1 MRSGFCSQAG
11 HHASLYPT
19 KGDETARNT
28 RDVVEMFH
36 EGGVPYEKIV
46 IGAAFYARRW
56 DGVPDVNHGM
66 LQEAQ
71 TKGQGGP
78 GYSELVQGFINKNS
92 FTRYW
97 DEDARAPYLFNGST
111 FISYEDPDSLRA
123 KCEYL
128 TAKGLLGIMY
138 WEHGCDS
145 THTLL
150 KSIADALER

>member
-1 MRSGFCSQAG
+1 M
-11 HHASLYPT
+11 
-19 KGDETARNT
+19 
-28 RDVVEMFH
+28 
-36 EGGVPYEKIV
+36 
-46 IGAAFYARRW
+46 
-56 DGVPDVNHGM
+56 
-66 LQEAQ
+66 
-71 TKGQGGP
+71 
-78 GYSELVQGFINKNS
+78 QGFINKNG
-92 FTRYW
+92 FTRCW

-128 TAKGLLGIMY
+128 KAKGLLGIMY